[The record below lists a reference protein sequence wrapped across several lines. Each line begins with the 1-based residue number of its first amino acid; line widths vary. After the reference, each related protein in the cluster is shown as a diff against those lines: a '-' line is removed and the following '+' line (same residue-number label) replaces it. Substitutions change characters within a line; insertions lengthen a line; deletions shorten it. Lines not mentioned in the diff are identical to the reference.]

1 VKPTVGP
8 TIQPSAS
15 PTTLP
20 TSGPTRFPT
29 TLPTSEPSFEPS
41 YGPSVY
47 PTDIPTS
54 YCPTTDP
61 TANPTWSIGPS
72 SVPSSRPSS
81 NLPTKRPSV
90 EPSGRPSTY
99 QPSFTPTRVIIQ
111 TFAATFKVNQ
121 DIDSVTNC
129 DKTVTDDSTL
139 ISFIDTIK
147 DILSEFSNR
156 NSVSV
161 QVISA
166 ACVAKRSSSS
176 SDQTGGLTQSKF
188 AVAAS
193 PSQSVHLIYD
203 ISYIAVTSTFTAWRT
218 VYNNMSTTLETAV
231 ADTSFTTLLR
241 KYANLYNVTG
251 LTNAA
256 SSSVLVSAPVLQS
269 VNSAPTS
276 APGKTASSSSEAALT
291 LPTYPLIGVL
301 VAVAICF
308 LIAVCLFIY
317 VIRLRSEAANPDTAS
332 SEKVVTTENPAKAK
346 EIPGGGGGR
355 GSGGDDVVV
364 VVKEEEEK
372 KIDDPMDV
380 YKGDPLS
387 TDMQE
392 NPLSSRSSGITSS
405 AKEES
410 PIKTVPVP
418 VTEPV
423 DVAPPPTTTTTTT
436 TAESKSDPPK
446 SPRDAAKDRRI
457 GFKPMVAT
465 FGSKKMNSGKL
476 K

>member
-1 VKPTVGP
+1 
-8 TIQPSAS
+8 
-15 PTTLP
+15 
-20 TSGPTRFPT
+20 
-29 TLPTSEPSFEPS
+29 
-41 YGPSVY
+41 
-47 PTDIPTS
+47 
-54 YCPTTDP
+54 
-61 TANPTWSIGPS
+61 
-72 SVPSSRPSS
+72 
-81 NLPTKRPSV
+81 
-90 EPSGRPSTY
+90 
-99 QPSFTPTRVIIQ
+99 
-111 TFAATFKVNQ
+111 VNQ

-176 SDQTGGLTQSKF
+176 SDQTGSAGGGLTQSKF

-251 LTNAA
+251 LVNAA

-276 APGKTASSSSEAALT
+276 APGKTASSSSEAAIS

-308 LIAVCLFIY
+308 LIAVCVFVY
-317 VIRLRSEAANPDTAS
+317 VIRLRSEPANPDAAS

-346 EIPGGGGGR
+346 EIPGGGGR
-355 GSGGDDVVV
+355 GSGSGDVVV

-380 YKGDPLS
+380 YKGDPQS

-392 NPLSSRSSGITSS
+392 NPLSSRSSGITPS

-418 VTEPV
+418 VTV
-423 DVAPPPTTTTTTT
+423 TPTTPSTTTT